1 MLSFNF
7 HGRLIYYGAFKNH
20 IGFYPASKN
29 VFREFKDELKI
40 YPKSGKGT
48 VQFPYDKAIP
58 RDLIGKIALFRANEN
73 INREV
78 KM

>member
-40 YPKSGKGT
+40 YPKSGKAHYS
-48 VQFPYDKAIP
+48 FPMIKPYPWI
-58 RDLIGKIALFRANEN
+58 
-73 INREV
+73 
-78 KM
+78 